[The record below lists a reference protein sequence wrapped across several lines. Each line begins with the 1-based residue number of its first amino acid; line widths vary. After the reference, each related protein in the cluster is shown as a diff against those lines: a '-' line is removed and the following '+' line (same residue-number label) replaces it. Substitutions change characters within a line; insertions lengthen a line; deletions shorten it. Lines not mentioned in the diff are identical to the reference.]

1 MPNWKAYIRE
11 MSQHGVT
18 WGDEATLLAASVL
31 FKAEICIISSV
42 SDDYCHVV
50 TPPDVWKVPLR
61 TRIYLGHYHEFH
73 YVSTRPMG

>member
-1 MPNWKAYIRE
+1 M
-11 MSQHGVT
+11 
-18 WGDEATLLAASVL
+18 L